1 MLLARLPAY
10 CIAVSVLAGC
20 LSLGS
25 LESQTPQVQ
34 REVSGDYFTIAECT
48 KARQSAMLPPGS
60 RLDLLHDRARGEAT
74 VTWSTDIGA
83 YQAYAFK
90 AGANGH
96 TTLKVYS
103 TTAVPEDRLLIV
115 QQCSAS

>member
-1 MLLARLPAY
+1 MIGRLALY
-10 CIAVSVLAGC
+10 GIAVSCLAGC

-60 RLDLLHDRARGEAT
+60 RLDLLHDRARAEAT
-74 VTWSTDIGA
+74 VTWSTEIGA

-90 AGANGH
+90 GGSNGN

-115 QQCSAS
+115 QQCAAS